1 MASDLIAQPMREMLL
16 VHALVTAMKRA
27 GINTVTID
35 IGDEPQE
42 NVEIRLG
49 GDVAVFKLV
58 DLARVEQAKA
68 EGQSVIEFPRMD
80 GEEMMPFDPQ
90 EEGDA

>member
-35 IGDEPQE
+35 IGDEPRE
-42 NVEIRLG
+42 NVEVCLS
-49 GDVAVFKLV
+49 GDVAIFKLI
-58 DLARVEQAKA
+58 DLERVEQAKA

-80 GEEMMPFDPQ
+80 GEEMMPFTS
-90 EEGDA
+90 EDADA